1 MIHKTYHEVQ
11 NVSLDE
17 SFLAALRS
25 RMTISCPVDL
35 DVARLRAEVQSMYS
49 RVAAEPGGDFH
60 FHRGPAY
67 AAERLGYDPAELARL
82 PESVTASFA
91 GIGNPHLVQP
101 IETGATVLD
110 MGCGAGTDLLLAA
123 MHIGPTGR
131 AIGVDMTEPMVGR
144 ARDGARTA
152 GLFNVDVR
160 LGDATALPVD
170 AESVDVLI
178 SNGVFNLVPDKDRAL
193 TEIFRVVARGGRLQ
207 IADIV
212 LGAELDEAARRDVDL
227 WTG

>member
-1 MIHKTYHEVQ
+1 M
-11 NVSLDE
+11 
-17 SFLAALRS
+17 A
-25 RMTISCPVDL
+25 ISCPVDL
-35 DVARLRAEVQSMYS
+35 DVARLRAEVQSMYA

-67 AAERLGYDPAELARL
+67 AAERLGYDTTELGTL

-101 IETGATVLD
+101 LAPGAVVLD

-123 MHIGPTGR
+123 RQVGPTGR
-131 AIGVDMTEPMVGR
+131 AIGVDMTDAMVAR
-144 ARDGARTA
+144 AAAGAKAA
-152 GLFNVDVR
+152 GLSNVDVR

-170 AESVDVLI
+170 DGSVDVLI

-193 TEIFRVVARGGRLQ
+193 AEIFRVVRPGGRLQ
-207 IADIV
+207 LADIV
-212 LGAELDEAARRDVDL
+212 LGAELDEAAKRDVDL

>member
-1 MIHKTYHEVQ
+1 M
-11 NVSLDE
+11 
-17 SFLAALRS
+17 A
-25 RMTISCPVDL
+25 ISCPVDL
-35 DVARLRAEVQSMYS
+35 DVARLRAEVQSMYA
-49 RVAAEPGGDFH
+49 RVAAEPGGDYH

-67 AAERLGYDPAELARL
+67 AAERLGYDATELATL

-101 IETGATVLD
+101 LATGATVLD

-123 MHIGPTGR
+123 RHVGPTGR
-131 AIGVDMTEPMVGR
+131 AIGVDMTDAMVAR
-144 ARDGARTA
+144 AAAGAKA
-152 GLFNVDVR
+152 VSLSNVDVR

-170 AESVDVLI
+170 DDSVDVLI

-193 TEIFRVVARGGRLQ
+193 AEIFRVVRPGGRLQ
-207 IADIV
+207 LADIV
-212 LGAELDEAARRDVDL
+212 LGAELDEAAKHDVNL